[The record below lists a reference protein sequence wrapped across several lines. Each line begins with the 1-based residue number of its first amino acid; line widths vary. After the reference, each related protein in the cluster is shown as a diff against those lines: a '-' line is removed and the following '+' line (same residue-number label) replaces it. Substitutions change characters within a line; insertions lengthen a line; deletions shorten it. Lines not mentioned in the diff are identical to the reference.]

1 MLAAHRASGD
11 GEKTAG
17 KNFSG
22 MRDKDETLAVIDGQQ
37 SGNGALQSVH
47 RPRGNAIF
55 SGAAFLLKHK
65 AAIMLGLSG
74 LDLEGHLSGKA
85 VELTEGCLKFSAG
98 KQIIHLA
105 ASCGNQKER
114 APQNQPKILQQVG

>member
-1 MLAAHRASGD
+1 
-11 GEKTAG
+11 
-17 KNFSG
+17 
-22 MRDKDETLAVIDGQQ
+22 
-37 SGNGALQSVH
+37 
-47 RPRGNAIF
+47 
-55 SGAAFLLKHK
+55 
-65 AAIMLGLSG
+65 MLGLSG

-114 APQNQPKILQQVG
+114 APQNQPKILQQVGHVFQVMKIAFGNCGVDLDRQVRLIGP